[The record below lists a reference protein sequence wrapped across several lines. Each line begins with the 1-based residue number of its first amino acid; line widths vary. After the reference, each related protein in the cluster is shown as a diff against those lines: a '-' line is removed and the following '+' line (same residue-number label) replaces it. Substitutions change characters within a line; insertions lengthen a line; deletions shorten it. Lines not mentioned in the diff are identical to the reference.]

1 MAGTT
6 PPGEARAILACM
18 PGWWDKLRRPKGS
31 EASAEPGP
39 TPSPAK
45 WLAPDDRG
53 NPFGVPLL
61 DLMVTQEFV
70 ATSKDPA
77 CATRALSWR
86 TSIGTE
92 LDPADA
98 LRAPPI
104 ECALEFPAARQL
116 PEGILYAPP
125 SMDEKW
131 VIAWRDGHVLAA
143 RSWTGRVD
151 AVARA
156 ELVGD
161 RLRIDRLW
169 VVQESPLRL
178 GPLPASFDWLIRAH
192 ALAQRIP
199 FPLTEA
205 AAELFERTPAAAFS
219 AFGKA
224 IFCGTRTWSPP
235 PIRGALRSDGAI
247 VQAVRDGDPA
257 AIRRAVAEGDHVDA
271 PSTFAGY
278 TALHIAIVRGDL
290 PAYRTLR
297 ELGASPT
304 VLADR
309 GAHALG
315 IAIVH
320 GAAMEIIESLV
331 DAGLDPRTPND
342 DGFDALHATAET
354 NRSELVHWLL
364 AHGLSL
370 ENRTKHGHTALH
382 IACALGH
389 VETASALLD
398 AGADPQATSP
408 GGTPLDVARAERKAG
423 TTALMESR
431 VR

>member
-1 MAGTT
+1 
-6 PPGEARAILACM
+6 M
-18 PGWWDKLRRPKGS
+18 PSWWDKLRGSKRS
-31 EASAEPGP
+31 EAPAEPAP
-39 TPSPAK
+39 TPTPAK
-45 WLAPDDRG
+45 WLAPGDRG

-77 CATRALSWR
+77 CATRAVSWGA
-86 TSIGTE
+86 SLGTE
-92 LDPADA
+92 LDPTDA
-98 LRAPPI
+98 LHAPPI
-104 ECALEFPAARQL
+104 ECSLEFPAARHL
-116 PEGILYAPP
+116 PAGILYAPP

-143 RSWTGRVD
+143 RSWTGRVE

-156 ELVGD
+156 EHVGE
-161 RLRIDRLW
+161 RLHVDRLW
-169 VVQESPLRL
+169 VAEESALHL
-178 GPLPASFDWLIRAH
+178 GPLPDSFDWLIRAH
-192 ALAQRIP
+192 ALAQRIA

-219 AFGKA
+219 AFGKV
-224 IFCGTRTWSPP
+224 IFCAARTWSPP
-235 PIRGALRSDGAI
+235 PIRGALRSDGAL
-247 VQAVRDGDPA
+247 VQAVRAGDPA
-257 AIRRAVAEGDHVDA
+257 AIRRAVADGADVDA

-315 IAIVH
+315 MAIVH
-320 GAAMEIIESLV
+320 SAAMEIIESLV

-342 DGFDALHATAET
+342 DGFDALHAAAET
-354 NRSELVHWLL
+354 NRSELVPWLL

-408 GGTPLDVARAERKAG
+408 GGTPLDIARAQRKPG